1 MAYNDELDRAVAQ
14 SNETLRAHQAAN
26 PVIANQARGPDIVTD
41 PMQQLGYGGDT
52 QGLIDLNA
60 RGAPSPGLGQRIDDR
75 TRALV
80 DARNAAPAPV
90 IAPDMATPRSAGGKP
105 GAISVAAQSPT
116 MSVPVPQ
123 ATQDLVA
130 SAARV
135 ANAPL
140 SVVPGNPDYKAEY
153 AMMRAREGQDARELG
168 VARAAA
174 DRAIQA
180 NSNDYYAKIAAENA
194 TRGVYKPSVFD
205 QMVTNASTV
214 ATPGGRGGP
223 APVIAAPVN
232 MGQRALDINRDEA
245 QRRNLVDEA
254 IATQNAASARA
265 TSATS
270 QEADKLKLEQQ
281 KRLND
286 LGSKLAASK
295 DPKERDQ
302 ISSTLL
308 ALLGKDKPE
317 EYQVIHAPG
326 AESVGPDGMTK
337 LKGPDSIVI
346 MNKRTGA
353 REVMQMGA
361 GPGGAPAADKYEAG
375 RVYVDAK
382 GNKAK
387 YAGNGK
393 WDPA

>member
-223 APVIAAPVN
+223 APVIAAP
-232 MGQRALDINRDEA
+232 
-245 QRRNLVDEA
+245 
-254 IATQNAASARA
+254 
-265 TSATS
+265 
-270 QEADKLKLEQQ
+270 
-281 KRLND
+281 
-286 LGSKLAASK
+286 
-295 DPKERDQ
+295 
-302 ISSTLL
+302 
-308 ALLGKDKPE
+308 
-317 EYQVIHAPG
+317 
-326 AESVGPDGMTK
+326 
-337 LKGPDSIVI
+337 
-346 MNKRTGA
+346 
-353 REVMQMGA
+353 
-361 GPGGAPAADKYEAG
+361 
-375 RVYVDAK
+375 
-382 GNKAK
+382 
-387 YAGNGK
+387 
-393 WDPA
+393 